1 MGKPQSPEENVHQVK
16 LLINLPSEDL
26 TNLLENNVQRQH
38 VSVVR
43 KTPLK

>member
-1 MGKPQSPEENVHQVK
+1 MGKLQSPEENVHQVK
-16 LLINLPSEDL
+16 LLINLPSEAL
-26 TNLLENNVQRQH
+26 PTLLEKNVQRQH